1 MKELYQDS
9 LDVLKQLLEKL
20 NNIRNL
26 EYAKRRD
33 RQVEKIIKI
42 EKELT
47 IELNY
52 SNFEHSPQNFQ
63 NLLENLY
70 LAIESFSILESKDEL
85 IFLKDVT
92 AKASLIL
99 NDLEKVK
106 LLNIMANIKNHVVI
120 VGANGSGKSTYVD
133 QLKNSILNN
142 LIVIPAQ
149 KLLVFK
155 SNSHRRDSITLQK
168 YRNSLNE
175 GTAKYN
181 QNNASSLYF
190 DEKIV
195 EPFTFL
201 MTYLVKEY
209 SEVATNQRRNA
220 LTTESQTPIW
230 DQLEAVWKNIIPD
243 ITFHLDASDRIISA
257 LKDGNKYSINGL
269 SDGEKCILF
278 YIGNVL
284 LAPENS
290 YIVVDEPETFLNPS
304 IYNKLW
310 DLLIKQRSDCQFI
323 FTSHNMEFINA
334 RVNTTI
340 VWCKSFT
347 PPDSFEFLILDNK
360 IDFPT
365 DLLTELVGSRKKIL
379 FCEGSYNGY
388 DYKIYS
394 QLFSDDFTLKPVGGH
409 RNVINY
415 TESFNNLYET
425 IGNSAIGIIDNDG
438 MEPEKIQK
446 QKSKNI
452 FVLPYN
458 EIEML
463 LFDEKIIID
472 TLSSM
477 FGEEKAKNKLKEFQQ
492 LFFKKINYNKNTIIY
507 NIVKA
512 QTDYKLQNWF
522 IDSKKNP
529 RINDIID
536 TIKRLPE
543 NFSIQD
549 TTNEISDQID
559 LYIKENHY
567 FGLLQICNLK
577 KDIFEIA
584 SKKLNPDYID
594 SALYRIAH
602 SKELQ
607 MYLIDK
613 IAPDL
618 KKLHFH

>member
-1 MKELYQDS
+1 MKKLYQES
-9 LDVLKQLLEKL
+9 LETLNQLLEKL
-20 NNIRNL
+20 NNISSPKCAL
-26 EYAKRRD
+26 DRD
-33 RQVEKIIKI
+33 NQVNKIGEI
-42 EKELT
+42 EKELS

-52 SNFEHSPQNFQ
+52 SKFEHSPINFQ
-63 NLLENLY
+63 NLLENLFS
-70 LAIESFSILESKDEL
+70 AIKTFNELESTDDL
-85 IFLKDVT
+85 VFLESVKT
-92 AKASLIL
+92 KTSLIL
-99 NDLEKVK
+99 NDLENVK
-106 LLNIMANIKNHVVI
+106 LLNIMANIKNHVVL

-133 QLKNSILNN
+133 QLRNSILNN

-149 KLLVFK
+149 KLLIFK
-155 SNSHRRDSITLQK
+155 SDSFRRQSITLQK
-168 YRNSLNE
+168 YRSSLNE

-181 QNNASSLYF
+181 QNNTNSINF

-195 EPFTFL
+195 EPSTFL
-201 MTYLVKEY
+201 ITYLVKEY
-209 SEVATNQRRNA
+209 AGVATDQRRNA
-220 LTTESQTPIW
+220 LTAEFQTPIW
-230 DQLEAVWKNIIPD
+230 DQLEAIWKNIIPD
-243 ITFHLDASDRIISA
+243 ITFHLDANDRIISA
-257 LKDGNKYSINGL
+257 LKDGNKYSINRL

-310 DLLIKQRSDCQFI
+310 DLLIKERSDCQFI

-340 VWCKSFT
+340 VWCKKFT
-347 PPDSFEFLILDNK
+347 PPDAFEFLILDDK

-379 FCEGSYNGY
+379 FCEGGYNGY

-394 QLFSDDFTLKPVGGH
+394 QLFSDDFTIKPVDGH
-409 RNVINY
+409 RNIINY
-415 TESFNNLYET
+415 TESFNNLHET

-438 MEPEKIQK
+438 MSSEKIQK
-446 QKSKNI
+446 LKSKNV

-477 FGEEKAKNKLKEFQQ
+477 FGKEKAKTKFKDFQQ
-492 LFFKKINYNKNTIIY
+492 LFFTKITYNKNTIIY
-507 NIVKA
+507 DIIKA

-522 IDSKKNP
+522 IDSKKDSK
-529 RINDIID
+529 IDDITN
-536 TIKRLPE
+536 TIKKIPE
-543 NFSIQD
+543 KFNIQATAD
-549 TTNEISDQID
+549 EISEQID
-559 LYIKENHY
+559 RDIEEYNY
-567 FGLLQICNLK
+567 SGLLQICNLK
-577 KDIFEIA
+577 DDIIDIG
-584 SKKLNPDYID
+584 SKKLNPDYVD
-594 SALYRIAH
+594 SALYKIAH

-607 MYLIDK
+607 TYLIDK

-618 KKLHFH
+618 K